1 MVHTQQ
7 VLDTQSIG
15 TVSMS
20 IKYTY
25 GVRAAADANQVHTD
39 HAVLS
44 HIEYTGLLPVLIIGT
59 MVRIPAESAGI
70 RRMMAD
76 DGINISVT
84 KLLMTSYYLS
94 TCPA

>member
-1 MVHTQQ
+1 
-7 VLDTQSIG
+7 
-15 TVSMS
+15 MS
-20 IKYTY
+20 PVV
-25 GVRAAADANQVHTD
+25 GVAIEKVTDA
-39 HAVLS
+39 
-44 HIEYTGLLPVLIIGT
+44 EFLIIGT

-76 DGINISVT
+76 DGINTSVT

>member
-44 HIEYTGLLPVLIIGT
+44 HIEYTVLLPVDHRGQDT
-59 MVRIPAESAGI
+59 PQDCGNVRGVRYAVSTTRKVLRYPT
-70 RRMMAD
+70 D
-76 DGINISVT
+76 LSVT
-84 KLLMTSYYLS
+84 GREGQS
-94 TCPA
+94 